1 MKEPLKTIR
10 KCAVCGKEFII
21 QRGAGYLYKKE
32 NTKTKKM
39 EYFCSYTCAR
49 SAGWKK

>member
-1 MKEPLKTIR
+1 MKEPLKSIR
-10 KCAVCGKEFII
+10 KCAECGKSII
-21 QRGAGYLYKKE
+21 IHPGAGWLYKKE

-49 SAGWKK
+49 RAGWKK